1 MPIIFR
7 YVMRINVIL
16 TINIAL
22 LISFSF
28 VEVNWEEI

>member
-1 MPIIFR
+1 MPMIFR
-7 YVMRINVIL
+7 YVMRINVVL
-16 TINIAL
+16 TMNIAL